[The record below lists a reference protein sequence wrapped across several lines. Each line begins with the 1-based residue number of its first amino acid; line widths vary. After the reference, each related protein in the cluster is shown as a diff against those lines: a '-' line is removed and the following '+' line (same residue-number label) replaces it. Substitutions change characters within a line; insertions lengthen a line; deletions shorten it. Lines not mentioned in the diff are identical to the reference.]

1 MVDYDKD
8 RRSVYM
14 GNLPCSMTAD
24 RLESIVGVC
33 GVVLSIEMK
42 RKAIADIHGISI
54 PNTSSSQSTCHQ
66 LTLSLRE
73 VYLLRIC

>member
-1 MVDYDKD
+1 MIDYDRD

-24 RLESIVGVC
+24 RLESIVKGC
-33 GVVLSIEMK
+33 GVVLSIELK
-42 RKAIADIHGISI
+42 RKPIADIHGSLF
-54 PNTSSSQSTCHQ
+54 PNTISSWSIWYQ
-66 LTLSLRE
+66 LTFLLRE